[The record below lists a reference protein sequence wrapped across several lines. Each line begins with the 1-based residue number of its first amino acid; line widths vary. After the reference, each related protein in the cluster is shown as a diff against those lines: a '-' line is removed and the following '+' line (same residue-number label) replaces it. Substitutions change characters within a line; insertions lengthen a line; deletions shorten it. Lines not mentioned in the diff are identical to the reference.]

1 MNNYKQK
8 SSRSLR
14 SYFSELDKSIPLE
27 SLIYN
32 TAEEWY
38 KAKHPPVSFDEIQ
51 FINSISINECPYFHS
66 SLIKKNGKNKD

>member
-14 SYFSELDKSIPLE
+14 SSFSELDKSIPLE
-27 SLIYN
+27 SLIFN

-38 KAKHPPVSFDEIQ
+38 KAKHPSVSFDEIQ
-51 FINSISINECPYFHS
+51 FINSISIND
-66 SLIKKNGKNKD
+66 SLLSFFTY